1 MAKFDKMDKLRGVV
15 TKNDNAAVER
25 AMNSIINNEIR
36 ERVIN
41 FDYNKLSLPMED
53 LKELQELE
61 KSLLMQG
68 KTFGKVSTKIGE
80 HLTKARDIFIKSHS
94 ESFMEW
100 YEALGLKKDQVSIFM
115 NRFKLTLE
123 YPEAKEV
130 ILSLNDRII
139 KEAINKKNPDNL
151 MERIVNR
158 EITTA
163 EEIRNIRKNN
173 SAPAEKIS
181 VEIQEAE
188 IVEEKVPYTY
198 VKKMISELN
207 EKLKN
212 LDIYAKKNDG
222 LSQEEYNKFQ
232 EIIKIMK

>member
-1 MAKFDKMDKLRGVV
+1 MAKLDKMDKLRVAI
-15 TKNDNAAVER
+15 TKNDSASVER

-36 ERVIN
+36 ESVIN
-41 FDYNKLSLPMED
+41 FDYDKLSLPTED
-53 LKELQELE
+53 LEELQEHE
-61 KSLLMQG
+61 KALLMQG
-68 KTFGKVSTKIGE
+68 KTFNKVSTKIGE

-94 ESFMEW
+94 ESFMDW

-115 NRFKLTLE
+115 NRFRLTLE

-173 SAPAEKIS
+173 SASAEKFS
-181 VEIQEAE
+181 AEIEEAE
-188 IVEEKVPYTY
+188 IIVDFEEEIKTQFEATKQMFSSVEKVCDY
-198 VKKMISELN
+198 N
-207 EKLKN
+207 ESNLEKILKIQN
-212 LDIYAKKNDG
+212 ILK
-222 LSQEEYNKFQ
+222 S
-232 EIIKIMK
+232 MK

>member
-1 MAKFDKMDKLRGVV
+1 MAKLDKMDKLRGAV
-15 TKNDNAAVER
+15 TKNDSASVER

-36 ERVIN
+36 ESIIN
-41 FDYNKLSLPMED
+41 FDYNKLSLSVDD
-53 LKELQELE
+53 LEELQEHE
-61 KSLLMQG
+61 KALLMQG
-68 KTFGKVSTKIGE
+68 KTFNKVSTKIGE

-115 NRFKLTLE
+115 NRFRLTLE

-173 SAPAEKIS
+173 SADAEKFSKDI
-181 VEIQEAE
+181 EEAE
-188 IVEEKVPYTY
+188 IVGEDFEQKIKTQLEAIEHSLSRVKNSCDFTKENFEALLKV
-198 VKKMISELN
+198 KGILDKM
-207 EKLKN
+207 
-212 LDIYAKKNDG
+212 
-222 LSQEEYNKFQ
+222 
-232 EIIKIMK
+232 